1 MCQEC
6 GEDLIP
12 LVINGL
18 TGKTIASCQNCSRVV
33 TLSKEE
39 SNGIHYR

>member
-6 GEDLIP
+6 GEDLFP
-12 LVINGL
+12 LVINKA

-33 TLSKEE
+33 TLTEEE
-39 SNGIHYR
+39 SNGIKYR

>member
-12 LVINGL
+12 LVINSS
-18 TGKTIASCQNCSRVV
+18 TGKSICRCQNCSRVV
-33 TLSKEE
+33 TLTKEE
-39 SNGIHYR
+39 SDGLTYH